1 MAQPFDYSLN
11 LPSGF
16 QSFGQGYQFGASL
29 AQAEAQRMAA
39 QQAAEAQLQRQQVL
53 NAFLDNPNPTAQDF
67 LRTAAILPKD
77 QAEVL
82 RQGFEAVGKE
92 RQQNDLRF
100 AGQAM
105 ASIQAG
111 RPEMAEAL
119 LRERA
124 QAETNAGNADTA
136 KQYEVFAEL
145 AKTAPDAALKSI
157 GIVVAQLPGGDKVL
171 EGFSQLGDE
180 QRAAALAPLKL
191 TQEQVAAKYA
201 EGNAAA
207 EAARL
212 AKGLELT
219 TAQIAEV
226 RARTKALAE
235 GQKLEAKGVIPADKR
250 PEAESKLR
258 KEYNDNTKVFQEV
271 ASAYNRLQASE
282 PTAAGDLALIF
293 QFMKM
298 LDPGSVVREGE
309 FANAQNAAGIP
320 TRIQNIYNKLLSGE
334 RLSADQRGQ
343 FTSQAGKLYEAEKRK
358 ADAVRSGITRIGQ
371 GMGLNTEN
379 LFYDQPAAA
388 PGQPQRSV
396 EVDY

>member
-201 EGNAAA
+201 EANAAA

-235 GQKLEAKGVIPADKR
+235 GQTLEAKGVIPADKR

>member
-29 AQAEAQRMAA
+29 AQAEAQRIAA
-39 QQAAEAQLQRQQVL
+39 QQAAEAQLQRQQIL
-53 NAFLDNPNPTAQDF
+53 NSFLDNPNPTAQDF
-67 LRTAAILPKD
+67 MRTAAVLPKE
-77 QAEVL
+77 QAETL

-92 RQQNDLRF
+92 RQANDLRF

-105 ASIQAG
+105 AAIQAG
-111 RPEMAEAL
+111 KPEMAESL

-124 QAETNAGNADTA
+124 QAEINAGNADAA

-145 AKTAPDAALKSI
+145 TKTAPDAALKSI

-171 EGFSQLGDE
+171 EGFGKLGEE

-201 EGNAAA
+201 EANAAA

-212 AKGLELT
+212 ARGLELT
-219 TAQIAEV
+219 TAQIAEI
-226 RARTKALAE
+226 RARTKALVE

-250 PEAESKLR
+250 PEAEAKLR
-258 KEYNDNTKVFQEV
+258 KEYIDNTKSFQEV
-271 ASAYNRLQASE
+271 GAAYNRLQASE

-293 QFMKM
+293 QYMKM

-334 RLSADQRGQ
+334 RLSTDQRNQ
-343 FTSQAGKLYEAEKRK
+343 FASQAGKLYEAEKRK

-371 GMGLNTEN
+371 GMGLNTDN
-379 LFYDQPAAA
+379 LFYDEPAAA
-388 PGQPQRSV
+388 PGQPQRNV